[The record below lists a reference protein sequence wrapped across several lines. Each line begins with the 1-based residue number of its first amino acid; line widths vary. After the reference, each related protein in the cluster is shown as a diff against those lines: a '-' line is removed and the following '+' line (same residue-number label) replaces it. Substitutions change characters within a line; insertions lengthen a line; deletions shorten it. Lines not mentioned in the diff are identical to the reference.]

1 MKNKEEQGDAS
12 AGYGGQINE
21 RAGIHIYKLP
31 SLREM
36 ISKTL
41 LQRRENPS
49 EPVS

>member
-1 MKNKEEQGDAS
+1 MKNKEEQGDVS

-21 RAGIHIYKLP
+21 RAGIHIYNLP